1 MYGRNCHSFTGA
13 WLAFRVLSTRASH
26 ARLPRASHTR
36 PHSPKNGEDNFC
48 PAPYFEAGDAW
59 ISDEITLFVVYM
71 HHRVLN
77 LTGKLSLFSE
87 FVGETRGEEERSS
100 IVHDSMQASSCK
112 LTNFEVFF
120 FFLLLY
126 LYLLIFYFSRKRVF
140 QPQSFS
146 FLTLKGF

>member
-1 MYGRNCHSFTGA
+1 
-13 WLAFRVLSTRASH
+13 
-26 ARLPRASHTR
+26 
-36 PHSPKNGEDNFC
+36 
-48 PAPYFEAGDAW
+48 
-59 ISDEITLFVVYM
+59 M
-71 HHRVLN
+71 HHRVFN

-120 FFLLLY
+120 FFCSLLY
-126 LYLLIFYFSRKRVF
+126 LYLFIFYFSRKRVF
-140 QPQSFS
+140 QPQPFS